1 MSTELSYILL
11 VFALFVLPHV
21 LLRARIPSAITS
33 LGSGVVCGMGLHLFH
48 GDQVVHQ
55 FAVFG
60 IAALFLFAGLEV
72 DFAQLRRH
80 GRVVVLH
87 LLTRV
92 LTLSATAVAAAWCFG
107 IGPRPACIVAL
118 ALLTP
123 SAGFI
128 LSSLAGFGLDEEE
141 RFAVKIK
148 AIASEVLALTVL
160 FVCVQAESWQRL
172 AVSGSALIG
181 VVVVLPIAFWAFVRF
196 VLPRAPK
203 AEFAFLLVLAM
214 LCAFATR
221 SLGAY
226 YLLGAFIVGLVAQR
240 TRAYV
245 PELLSPKVID
255 AVELFASFFVP
266 FYFFNAGLKLHRD
279 DFGLQA
285 LLVGL
290 GFIALVLPLRLAAM
304 VGFRRL
310 AAGKPLGG
318 SLRIATALLPTLVF
332 TLVLAGILRDTF
344 QVPSELFGG
353 LIVYTLVN
361 TLIPGFFLRARPES
375 LDFTSPELSDP
386 DPRAG

>member
-1 MSTELSYILL
+1 MSPELSYIIL

-33 LGSGVVCGMGLHLFH
+33 LGAGVVCGMGLHLFH
-48 GDQVVHQ
+48 GDPVVHQ
-55 FAVFG
+55 FAVLG

-72 DFAQLRRH
+72 DFSQLRRH
-80 GRVVVLH
+80 GRMVVLH
-87 LLTRV
+87 LAARVVTLTV
-92 LTLSATAVAAAWCFG
+92 TAVAVAWCFE

-128 LSSLAGFGLDEEE
+128 LSSLSGFGLDEEE
-141 RFAVKIK
+141 RFAVKVK
-148 AIASEVLALTVL
+148 VIASEVLALGVL
-160 FVCVQAESWQRL
+160 FVCVQAESMQRL
-172 AVSGSALIG
+172 ALSGAALVG
-181 VVVVLPIAFWAFVRF
+181 VVVILPVAFWAFVRF

-203 AEFAFLLVLAM
+203 AEFAFLLVLAV

-255 AVELFASFFVP
+255 AIELFASFFIP
-266 FYFFNAGLKLHRD
+266 FYFFHAGLKLHRE
-279 DFGLQA
+279 DFAPAA

-290 GFIALVLPLRLAAM
+290 GFVVLVLPLRLAAM
-304 VGFRRL
+304 IGFRHL
-310 AAGKPLGG
+310 AAGKPVGR
-318 SLRIATALLPTLVF
+318 SLRVATALLPTLVF
-332 TLVLAGILRDTF
+332 TLVLAGILRDLF
-344 QVPSELFGG
+344 QVPPALFGG

-361 TLIPGFFLRARPES
+361 TLIPCFFLRAKPES
-375 LDFTSPELSDP
+375 LDFTRPELSEP